1 MRSPKEGPLAVLRV
15 ALLVSLVSS
24 VVVAATAVGLQP
36 MQQENRRL
44 DREHQLLA
52 IVGLDDGLLSA
63 EQTSAVFEERMTPR
77 LVDLETGEYLDAP
90 PGQASFDPLT
100 WDGAQAAIN
109 PDWSRALE
117 RDEDIA
123 GLQRR
128 ERYAVVYKL
137 MDGDKIEALI
147 LPVRGYGL
155 WSTLYGFL
163 AIEGDLNTVRGLRFY
178 EHKETPGLGGE
189 VDNPRWR
196 AQWRGK
202 SLFGDD
208 EGGDRGAVKLR
219 ISKAGAGDEGENSR
233 WQVDALAGATLTTN
247 GVNDMIRFW
256 LGPLGFGPYLD
267 RLRKEGGAS

>member
-24 VVVAATAVGLQP
+24 VVVAATAVGLRP
-36 MQQENRRL
+36 IQQENRRL

-52 IVGLDDGLLSA
+52 IVGLDDGSLTA
-63 EQTSAVFEERMTPR
+63 EQTSAVFAERMTPR

-90 PGQASFDPLT
+90 PGETSFDPLT
-100 WDGAQAAIN
+100 WDGAHTAMN
-109 PDWSRALE
+109 PDWSRPLT

-137 MDGDKIEALI
+137 MDGEQIEALI

-163 AIEGDLNTVRGLRFY
+163 AIDADLNTVRGLRFY

-196 AQWRGK
+196 AQWPGK
-202 SLFGDD
+202 RLFGDD
-208 EGGDRGAVKLR
+208 GALKLR
-219 ISKAGAGDEGENSR
+219 VGKSGVSSADGAGESKR
-233 WQVDALAGATLTTN
+233 WQVDALAGATLTSN
-247 GVNDMIRFW
+247 GVNSMIRFW
-256 LGPLGFGPYLD
+256 LGPLGYGPYLD
-267 RLRKEGGAS
+267 SLRQDGGAS